1 MAVTRRK
8 TAQLD
13 TMPADLVRA
22 LEDGALTDDQ
32 LVQLITIEAAEL
44 GLSFDE
50 AVQRARDGSLPKNLI
65 GLDLEMLVSLLPS

>member
-8 TAQLD
+8 TEQPD
-13 TMPADLVRA
+13 TMPAELVRA
-22 LEDGALTDDQ
+22 LEDGELTDAQ
-32 LVQLITIEAAEL
+32 LVQLITIEAAAL

-50 AVQRARDGSLPKNLI
+50 AVQRVRDGSLPKNLI

>member
-8 TAQLD
+8 TEQWDA
-13 TMPADLVRA
+13 MPAELVRA
-22 LEDGALTDDQ
+22 LEDGELTDNQ

-50 AVQRARDGSLPKNLI
+50 AVQRARDGSLPKNLV
-65 GLDLEMLVSLLPS
+65 GLDLELLVSLLPS